1 VLPTSLSGA
10 LARALCAVRSESG
23 WRDGWVAERP
33 FSQDWAPCPGSR
45 SGWWGHTCPQC
56 VGGLLP
62 GSPGRFRLVY
72 LNSYVNNP
80 QAVMNNEGGF
90 LRWVMCGR

>member
-1 VLPTSLSGA
+1 MSRLA
-10 LARALCAVRSESG
+10 LRMVGR
-23 WRDGWVAERP
+23 
-33 FSQDWAPCPGSR
+33 
-45 SGWWGHTCPQC
+45 TCPQC

-62 GSPGRFRLVY
+62 GSPGRFRLVN
-72 LNSYVNNP
+72 LNSYGNNP